1 MLAAPLP
8 LPSELPPG
16 VTRVF
21 DHPPFDPARHLA
33 LEMPTRVWTLED
45 FGYEA
50 AARAL
55 TPSPVA
61 ITSPFRILSDEGTAL
76 FTQVLRDLRADC
88 VVSRGRRLS
97 VFLSGGVYRSRFLR
111 ELVTAP
117 EILAH
122 FSRIAGAELVPH
134 SLPIFQAYVNYAP
147 EDPAQA
153 VDNWH
158 VDSLGFDAVIMM
170 SDPAKLKGGRFE
182 YFHGTREE
190 ASRLVGAEGPQALTE
205 GWTQGLPE
213 ERIVKVDFPAA
224 GYGVFMQ
231 GDYIFHRAGQLEA
244 PGERITVV
252 PGYQP
257 RDLAYP
263 DRTRTAW
270 IQRMADPS
278 LMIEVTR
285 HAAWLGREKLARLL
299 DELRMAD
306 GRQRLALAERL
317 EAAVAD
323 VLKIASELR
332 EGAAAP
338 GEQIYMTRQEDT
350 ALSMG
355 IKTKSPPP

>member
-1 MLAAPLP
+1 MRAAPLP
-8 LPSELPPG
+8 LPSETPPG
-16 VTRVF
+16 VLRVW

-33 LEMPTRVWTLED
+33 LEWPARIWTLED
-45 FGYEA
+45 FGYDA
-50 AARAL
+50 AARARS
-55 TPSPVA
+55 PSPVA

-88 VVSRGRRLS
+88 VVSSGKRLS
-97 VFLSGGVYRSRFLR
+97 VFLAGGVYRSRFLR

-122 FSRIAGAELVPH
+122 FSRIAGTELVPH
-134 SLPIFQAYVNYAP
+134 SLPIFQAYVNYSP
-147 EDPAQA
+147 EDPTKA

-170 SDPAKLKGGRFE
+170 SDPAGLRGGRFE
-182 YFHGTREE
+182 YFQGTRDE
-190 ASRLVGAEGPQALTE
+190 ATRLVGAESEQALTE

-213 ERIVKVDFPAA
+213 ERIVKVEFPGA

-278 LMIEVTR
+278 LMVEVTR
-285 HAAWLGREKLARLL
+285 HAAWLGREKLAGLI
-299 DELRMAD
+299 EEVRMAD
-306 GRQRLALAERL
+306 GGQRLALAERL

-323 VLKIASELR
+323 VLKVAAELR
-332 EGAAAP
+332 EGASTP
-338 GEQIYMTRQEDT
+338 GTQPYLTRQEGL

-355 IKTKSPPP
+355 IKVRPVD